1 MIDRTA
7 NGKPFRN
14 PSLQSGYTGDEE
26 PSTPQPG
33 PPVRREGLSA
43 EENRGRRPPQ
53 EGSGVVVGSGAG
65 AGGSGGAE
73 DFDSDPVGGGGTGPL
88 PQDDHPQS
96 GADAPVGGSR

>member
-7 NGKPFRN
+7 NGKPLGN
-14 PSLQSGYTGDEE
+14 PSLPAGYTGDEK
-26 PSTPQPG
+26 PSTHRPG
-33 PPVRREGLSA
+33 PPVRREGLGA
-43 EENRGRRPPQ
+43 EENRGRRARQ

-73 DFDSDPVGGGGTGPL
+73 DFDSDPVGGGGTGSL
-88 PQDDHPQS
+88 PQDDHPRS